1 MLGLQHL
8 NKKLIFFTLLLAIA
22 IEIAIVAFDG
32 KGRYFS
38 IAVWI
43 TLCAYHIFFVFREKS
58 TGDSLWGWAFY
69 YLLIGLLIV
78 LTIGVIIWAMT
89 AFKIVESIMTG
100 VFVVGLICLF
110 AFSSGGSPSS
120 GSSSGSSSSKSKRV
134 EEERCFYCNK
144 TYYPTVFYTGYCST
158 ACEQAEK
165 DERYNKFRS

>member
-58 TGDSLWGWAFY
+58 TGDSLWVWAFY

-120 GSSSGSSSSKSKRV
+120 SGSSGSSSRSKRV
-134 EEERCFYCNK
+134 KEAHCSYCNK
-144 TYYPTVFYTGYCST
+144 SYYPTMFHTIYCSE
-158 ACEQAEK
+158 ACERADK
-165 DERYNKFRS
+165 D